1 MSHLSTFSSI
11 KESKNMA
18 SSLHKSSLKVLKVD
32 KISFSTIPIT
42 IKNDLHFL
50 PQNISLTISNTNVS
64 IANAVRRT
72 VIDETTTKRLYF
84 DISDLKTDDVFII
97 SHFIQERTRCLPIS
111 QKIPVGTTFK
121 MITRNSSAES
131 KHIYSSQISG
141 ETTEKLCND
150 QFIIL
155 ALNPGK
161 YIEIKNIRVVEEYGY
176 VNGTHNASYNCSLNP
191 LDIDMEAEQSTN
203 SNPTKFAISIDT
215 NGNMGSKQF
224 MKKCFSELKDRFLK
238 INIDSLE
245 SSGNK
250 HILKIYGESHSVGNI
265 LCYGM
270 INLYP
275 EIEFIAPSFPGNS
288 HNVFIN
294 IIHRDA
300 QELKELLREII
311 KNAIENFSV
320 LSDACD
326 KK

>member
-1 MSHLSTFSSI
+1 
-11 KESKNMA
+11 
-18 SSLHKSSLKVLKVD
+18 
-32 KISFSTIPIT
+32 
-42 IKNDLHFL
+42 
-50 PQNISLTISNTNVS
+50 
-64 IANAVRRT
+64 
-72 VIDETTTKRLYF
+72 
-84 DISDLKTDDVFII
+84 
-97 SHFIQERTRCLPIS
+97 
-111 QKIPVGTTFK
+111 